1 MIVGWALPYIVFNI
15 QKRNQL
21 YQNVF
26 QFNFILFSERFI
38 DDENVVDSRLLPK
51 IYKELMSAS
60 HATFHNRKGNLSIS
74 AAALVV
80 DLVILK
86 ESVTGLKIVT

>member
-1 MIVGWALPYIVFNI
+1 
-15 QKRNQL
+15 
-21 YQNVF
+21 
-26 QFNFILFSERFI
+26 
-38 DDENVVDSRLLPK
+38 
-51 IYKELMSAS
+51 MSAS

-74 AAALVV
+74 TAAAAAAVVV

>member
-1 MIVGWALPYIVFNI
+1 MIRPCPIFFYI

>member
-1 MIVGWALPYIVFNI
+1 MIRPCFIFNI

-38 DDENVVDSRLLPK
+38 VDENVVDSHLLPK

-74 AAALVV
+74 AAAALVV

>member
-1 MIVGWALPYIVFNI
+1 MGLIIYNLNDIYQKNKSRWSGPALYIFYI

-60 HATFHNRKGNLSIS
+60 HANIP
-74 AAALVV
+74 
-80 DLVILK
+80 
-86 ESVTGLKIVT
+86 

>member
-1 MIVGWALPYIVFNI
+1 MIFIKKLRVDDQALPYLFNI

-60 HATFHNRKGNLSIS
+60 HATHSI
-74 AAALVV
+74 
-80 DLVILK
+80 IEK
-86 ESVTGLKIVT
+86 EI